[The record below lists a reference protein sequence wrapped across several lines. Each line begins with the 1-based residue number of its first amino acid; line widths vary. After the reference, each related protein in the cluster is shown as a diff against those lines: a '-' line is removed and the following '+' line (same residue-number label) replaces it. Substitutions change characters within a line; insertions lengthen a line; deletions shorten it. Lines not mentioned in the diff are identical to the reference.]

1 MHFGSGK
8 AVEHA
13 EFCIRLRKC
22 GLVSKYFKRQL
33 FSLMSLPHR
42 DFENF
47 QSRKGARHVTSLDN
61 YYVFLR
67 HRSRLSTNTDLLHG
81 RLSNTN

>member
-1 MHFGSGK
+1 
-8 AVEHA
+8 
-13 EFCIRLRKC
+13 
-22 GLVSKYFKRQL
+22 
-33 FSLMSLPHR
+33 MSLPHR